1 MILLGEK
8 FVFCSNLCPSLCC
21 KTLGFSIGRKKEK
34 KRLGLGTPLRVGS
47 KIPMLSYFSSDGN
60 SLNQIF
66 PSL

>member
-34 KRLGLGTPLRVGS
+34 KKTGARDPIEGWF
-47 KIPMLSYFSSDGN
+47 KNSYAV
-60 SLNQIF
+60 IF
-66 PSL
+66 